1 LGYQFV
7 VRLSLAAAVSLG
19 LCAGA
24 AAGTIEGV
32 VAFPSRLVPSMTVYA
47 SEVETS
53 RIHTAPLARGQTS
66 FTLELPPGRYLLFL
80 SPNEPGAPNVYGAF
94 TRYSLCTPH
103 ADGQCED
110 HTLVPV
116 AVAAKSA
123 RIAVTIDDWYLT
135 DEVAAQIDRIRGVA
149 DVGAARDKESF
160 GAPRFSEYPSESID
174 TAVAPKLDF
183 SGALVSEEEREMVM
197 RALGAG
203 PNFAGHLTAIVTRCG
218 PGCSRLLL
226 LDWTTGAI
234 HGLPA
239 QPAAAEIQGLP
250 CRADE
255 ALLTRRDSRLMSVSR
270 VRGTMVVTQYYVWN
284 QKAAALVQNAE
295 YQRTPQTFCAVAARS
310 ARSCDD

>member
-7 VRLSLAAAVSLG
+7 MRLSLAAAVSLG
-19 LCAGA
+19 HCAGA

-32 VAFPSRLVPSMTVYA
+32 VAFPSQLVPSMTVYA
-47 SEVETS
+47 SEIDTS
-53 RIHTAPLARGQTS
+53 RIHTAPLARGQTN

-110 HTLVPV
+110 HTLIPV
-116 AVAAKSA
+116 AVAGKSA

-149 DVGAARDKESF
+149 DVGAAHDSQAL

-174 TAVAPKLDF
+174 TPAAPKLDF
-183 SGALVSEEEREMVM
+183 SGAEVSEEERETVL

-203 PNFAGHLTAIVTRCG
+203 PNFAGHLTATVTRCG
-218 PGCSRLLL
+218 SGCSRLLL
-226 LDWTTGAI
+226 LDWTTGAV
-234 HGLPA
+234 HELPA
-239 QPAAAEIQGLP
+239 QPAAAEIPGLP

-255 ALLTRRDSRLMSVSR
+255 ALLFRRDSRLMSVSR
-270 VRGTMVVTQYYVWN
+270 VRGTVVVTQYYVWN
-284 QKAAALVQNAE
+284 QKTAALVPSVE
-295 YQRTPQTFCAVAARS
+295 YQRTPQAFCAVAAS
-310 ARSCDD
+310 CARSCDD